1 MDDSV
6 TPLLGMG
13 IMAVAAISLLNA
25 AGTGVHALEPDKT
38 GKRVFVFRSD
48 RAQDLRR
55 SFRLFPQI
63 IARTYYVFVSAII
76 ALRFSPEAYV
86 DPVFRNVF
94 MQSAIVCYALMIV
107 ARMAGL
113 SRKVF
118 LVIQDPARTSG
129 S

>member
-48 RAQDLRR
+48 RAQ
-55 SFRLFPQI
+55 
-63 IARTYYVFVSAII
+63 
-76 ALRFSPEAYV
+76 
-86 DPVFRNVF
+86 
-94 MQSAIVCYALMIV
+94 QSEVKVLGV
-107 ARMAGL
+107 QMAG
-113 SRKVF
+113 
-118 LVIQDPARTSG
+118 
-129 S
+129 